1 MSSINEVSY
10 DIKIKANS
18 MSKQENK
25 AIIIMGVSGVGK
37 TTIGKLL
44 AEATGLSFY
53 DSDDYHSSAN
63 VAKMAAG
70 KALTDIDRQE
80 WLEKLHELLQTQLT
94 RQGCILA
101 CSALKEKY
109 REVLASN
116 LANVNFVYLKVS
128 YQEVLKRLEERK
140 GHYMKAD
147 LLQSQF
153 DILEEPTNALTIS
166 IQLSMQEIVATIVKH
181 FSLSTQFKKSN
192 RY

>member
-1 MSSINEVSY
+1 
-10 DIKIKANS
+10 